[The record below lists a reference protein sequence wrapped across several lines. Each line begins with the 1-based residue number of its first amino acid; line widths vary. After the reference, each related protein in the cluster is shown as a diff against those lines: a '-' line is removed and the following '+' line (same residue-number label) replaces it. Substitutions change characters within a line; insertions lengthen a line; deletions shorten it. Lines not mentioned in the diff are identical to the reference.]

1 MLHIYWLKTIKCM
14 SSPSLG
20 DKNLKHSCWPISRLR
35 FHMGKQA
42 LMRSLRGSALLLDL
56 LASFWCRYTTV
67 FLSTVSGPCLDQDL
81 RARTLIPA
89 GSLALGFANPFSPW
103 ASSFCWWF
111 FFFFFF
117 PPASSRAWIWPKKH
131 WGVSAL
137 ATRKSWD
144 GEDDEP
150 LLSASCSGFSE
161 IREYKRK
168 DLSAAKQTD
177 TYQTDL
183 WSFR

>member
-1 MLHIYWLKTIKCM
+1 MKKVAYLLTQNYQMYVITITGRQK
-14 SSPSLG
+14 P
-20 DKNLKHSCWPISRLR
+20 
-35 FHMGKQA
+35 QA
-42 LMRSLRGSALLLDL
+42 QLLANIQAPFSYGETSRSLRGSALLLDL

-137 ATRKSWD
+137 ATRRSWD